1 MTIVQRTLF
10 PALLRALDDQR
21 VLVLTGMRR
30 GVRQLAVRWLLDQ
43 VPSSNKLYLDLERL
57 DQRAAFSERNYDLIL
72 DFPA

>member
-30 GVRQLAVRWLLDQ
+30 VGKTTAVRWLLDQ
-43 VPSSNKLYLDLERL
+43 VPA
-57 DQRAAFSERNYDLIL
+57 QH
-72 DFPA
+72 P